1 MPVNFQL
8 NFVEPLLLD
17 IQNGNIPDMDTFS
30 GKIAEYYERTIL
42 LGAPQVTTPILP
54 APALSGAP
62 TPIADPTGMGAG
74 DGYKKPGSYNST
86 LRMYRSVARY
96 YVGRELIMG
105 EQDLQSTIET
115 LGNIYQEQNF
125 NVKRVKALVKKAQ
138 IIKDELKTLPEKVKD
153 IAAVAEVLMTEYKT
167 MLKAIRDEFTLADFA
182 TQAATGI
189 SAQASTIFKE
199 EYTII
204 DTILNLKVDNLKA
217 VANTIQVVNN
227 YSTKF
232 SRFQDRTQQQ
242 QKQLVVSRIK
252 IILNRIKEVLATI
265 LEPTSFGPLLTR
277 LASDKPEVQA
287 KIDKAKKAYREL
299 KQAEE
304 LLRPSLLE
312 LERRIKEE
320 KTNFQLMIK
329 RRVKDIKKRIEKKQV
344 ENGIRRAQKAALTP
358 SKAPKQSPIKD
369 LIKNAKK
376 DIETLKKN
384 NEKNIKLLKK
394 KTKLIGTITRDT
406 TNLTKSMMALKD
418 SIILT
423 EIPLL
428 EAKFA
433 QVSGS
438 VVEILGTSQA
448 LGFNQNQQGTLN
460 QAGTQAKETY
470 NQLRSSIKT
479 ASNKKDEKYARRYF
493 REQGLQDVA
502 EPFVALFLKTNIT
515 FQDFR
520 VFMEKTDKRYDE
532 YINTI
537 KGFNPKIKSI
547 VDAIRSLDDEGFFI
561 EPVDQTTDTYKQRQ
575 VEWETRQKIR
585 RQAQFNRAAIRLSP
599 VELEKL
605 KQTTGMEVAP
615 LPSRGTLITVLRWLL
630 KTIQKVTKWLSDGVK
645 KVKKYIEKQKQ
656 KAIQIAKELRIQALA
671 AIPIPVDVQDSAT
684 TKEIAEEKQKAI
696 KAYQTKIQTLRNK
709 GEAIALVS
717 TAAIPLVTNIGD
729 GKLKASDNEK
739 WLKQIG
745 LGIFKYETVGV
756 KNTDPSYT
764 RSQEQKELWDKNVSS
779 LQIIE
784 NLVDL
789 VVKTGQDIKE
799 SSTKLKK
806 LPQEGTQGVEQ
817 FGRGFIDDLKVALT
831 KIQTKVGKRPDGTI
845 GSISDVAS
853 NRIVSIII
861 DLFADDITF
870 EVAVKKIKQ
879 LRVELSGKVL
889 SSLLQSVDF
898 TQALIDV
905 EQKYLYNTRRTI
917 QKITGALRVDT
928 NQDEE
933 ENSQDWTG
941 VPIAKK
947 DAEIRK
953 KAKAKADEY
962 RKQLQK
968 LNIGGFN
975 FYDEMIK
982 LDRMI
987 TKRNGSF
994 IAAVIDRLIWGIN
1007 YFETKVRNEVKK
1019 WIKEKRE
1026 ETTLLLKKTKEQ
1038 HKDKLAKLKQ
1048 KVANVEGLI
1057 QAQVLGLSARIFWT
1071 GATWQNTY
1079 GTTFQ
1084 VLSIGQFPRLKVVG
1098 LKEGGRAVIE
1108 EIAKNFQKQLDSM
1121 SIIAFPNPSYG
1132 IPPQLIKG
1140 YK

>member
-42 LGAPQVTTPILP
+42 LGAPQVTTPVLP

-62 TPIADPTGMGAG
+62 TPIADPTGAGAG

-86 LRMYRSVARY
+86 LRMYRTVAKY

-105 EQDLQSTIET
+105 EQDLQSAVET
-115 LGNIYQEQNF
+115 LGNIYQEQSF
-125 NVKRVKALVKKAQ
+125 NVKRVKVLVKKAQ
-138 IIKDELKTLPEKVKD
+138 LIKDELKALPEKIKD
-153 IAAVAEVLMTEYKT
+153 ITAVAEVLVAEYKG
-167 MLKAIRDEFTLADFA
+167 MLQAIKTEFTLADVA
-182 TQAATGI
+182 TQTAAGLT
-189 SAQASTIFKE
+189 SQASSIFKE
-199 EYTII
+199 EYQII
-204 DTILNLKVDNLKA
+204 DTILNLKVNNVQA
-217 VANTIQVVNN
+217 VLNTIQTINN
-227 YSTKF
+227 YGTKI
-232 SRFQDRTQQQ
+232 SRFQDKTQQQ
-242 QKQLVVSRIK
+242 QKQLVVNRIK
-252 IILNRIKEVLATI
+252 IILNRIKEVLGVIAD
-265 LEPTSFGPLLTR
+265 PTSFGPLLAR
-277 LASDKPEVQA
+277 LASDKSEVQA
-287 KIDKAKKAYREL
+287 KIDKAKKAYKEL

-320 KTNFQLMIK
+320 KVNFEKIIK
-329 RRVKDIKKRIEKKQV
+329 RRIKDIKKSIEKKQV

-358 SKAPKQSPIKD
+358 SKAPKPTPIKD
-369 LIKNAKK
+369 LIENAKK

-394 KTKLIGTITRDT
+394 KTKLIGVITRDT
-406 TNLTKSMMALKD
+406 TNLTRSMLALKD

-433 QVSGS
+433 QATGS
-438 VVEILGTSQA
+438 VVELLGTNQS
-448 LGFNQNQQGTLN
+448 LGFDQNQQGTLN
-460 QAGTQAKETY
+460 QVGVQTKETY

-479 ASNKKDEKYARRYF
+479 ATTKKDEKYARRYF
-493 REQGLQDVA
+493 REQGLEDLA
-502 EPFVALFLKTNIT
+502 EPFVALFLKTNLS

-520 VFMEKTDKRYDE
+520 VFLEKTDKKYDE
-532 YINTI
+532 YVNTI

-547 VDAIRSLDDEGFFI
+547 VDAVRSLDDEGFFI
-561 EPVDQTTDTYKQRQ
+561 EPVDQTTDAYKQRQ

-585 RQAQFNRAAIRLSP
+585 RQAQFNRAAVRLSTA
-599 VELEKL
+599 ELEKL

-615 LPSRGTLITVLRWLL
+615 LPARGTLITVLRWLL
-630 KTIQKVTKWLSDGVK
+630 KTIQRVTKWLSNGVK
-645 KVKKYIEKQKQ
+645 KVKKYIEKQKL
-656 KAIQIAKELRIQALA
+656 KAIQIAKELEIKALA

-684 TKEIAEEKQKAI
+684 KKEIAEEKQKAI
-696 KAYQTKIQTLRNK
+696 KAYQVKIQTLRNK

-717 TAAIPLVTNIGD
+717 TAAVPLVTNIGD

-764 RSQEQKELWDKNVSS
+764 KSQAEKELWDKNVSS

-784 NLVDL
+784 SLVDL
-789 VVKTGQDIKE
+789 VVKTSQDIKE
-799 SSTKLKK
+799 SASKASK
-806 LPQEGTQGVEQ
+806 LPQQGTQGVEQ
-817 FGRGFIDDLKVALT
+817 FGRGFIEDLKVALT

-845 GSISDVAS
+845 GSISDVAT
-853 NRIVSIII
+853 NRVVSIIM
-861 DLFADDITF
+861 DLFEDDITF
-870 EVAVKKIKQ
+870 EVAIKKIKQ
-879 LRVELSGKVL
+879 LRVELNGKVL

-905 EQKYLYNTRRTI
+905 EQKYLYNTRRAI
-917 QKITGALRVDT
+917 KKITGALQVDD
-928 NQDEE
+928 NEDEE
-933 ENSQDWTG
+933 ENSKDWTG

-962 RKQLQK
+962 RKKLQK

-975 FYDEMIK
+975 FYDEMVK

-1007 YFETKVRNEVKK
+1007 YFESKVRSEVKK

-1026 ETTLLLKKTKEQ
+1026 DVTALLKKTKEQ

-1048 KVANVEGLI
+1048 KIANVEGLI
-1057 QAQVLGLSARIFWT
+1057 QAQILGLSARIFWT

-1084 VLSIGQFPRLKVVG
+1084 VLSIGQFPKLRVVG
-1098 LKEGGRAVIE
+1098 LEKGGRAVIE
-1108 EIAKNFQKQLDSM
+1108 EIAKNFQKQLDGM
-1121 SIIAFPNPSYG
+1121 TVIAYPNPSYG